1 MSSLHVARIAITA
14 RGTIPDYAF
23 AQTFSSSLQALG
35 SQLAQQVHEYVQQ
48 EGLGYY
54 PPLDF
59 FYEQNVREQKVYEQK
74 DLKQEVTEQNV
85 RQHNQ
90 AQRYVEPY
98 LLDAV
103 KEVAQWAVEMG
114 RREILSLLQPVFSSV
129 VIDNIQAIA
138 FTMPTVRFGQTG
150 ALPQLAK
157 HFTPNSIKFDLTLSM
172 LQKHE
177 VEAGLEKAASHMV
190 LRWLSEPFLAI
201 EVTSA
206 RLL

>member
-54 PPLDF
+54 PPLDYF
-59 FYEQNVREQKVYEQK
+59 LVQKVYEQK

-90 AQRYVEPY
+90 VQRYVEPY

-177 VEAGLEKAASHMV
+177 AEAGLEKAASHMV